1 MDEVENDEGGEMLG
15 LPTAD
20 RLRKFVEQSEEFL
33 KPTDDRPMWGK
44 VSVKAKAEKIGQQL
58 NAFEFSKLMK
68 KSPTDD
74 SFKEIKRKVEEE
86 LLKEELN
93 KYRNDLHALESASKS
108 AWIAARQWKRDLDK
122 QENMVEIPDDDT
134 EVFQSLAEQ
143 TGMENGE
150 T

>member
-1 MDEVENDEGGEMLG
+1 MDEVENAEGGEMLG

-20 RLRKFVEQSEEFL
+20 RLRKFVEQSDEFL

-44 VSVKAKAEKIGQQL
+44 VSVKAKAEKIGHQI
-58 NAFEFSKLMK
+58 NAFEFSKLIK

-93 KYRNDLHALESASKS
+93 KYRNDLHALESPSKS
-108 AWIAARQWKRDLDK
+108 AWIAARQWKRIR
-122 QENMVEIPDDDT
+122 N
-134 EVFQSLAEQ
+134 SC
-143 TGMENGE
+143 
-150 T
+150 